1 MVSIFKASKSVVL
14 VVLFIYTILINLN
27 LYIYPPT
34 IDIQVTAPLSK
45 LILDGLQ
52 AISNGQSY
60 ILTTIFIMLMLMQA
74 AMLNYLV
81 DRHKLLSTYTSL
93 PALCY
98 VLLISLFN
106 EHLFLSP
113 PFLANFAVLVAL
125 AQVYSSY
132 NNNSFTQPF
141 DVGLAIGIASLFYLP
156 VLILTIFA
164 LLALNITRV
173 FNWRESLVSVVG
185 VLIPYLFLGT
195 FYFVTDGF
203 SGFIAAQFGQ
213 IHTTITNIP
222 INYPE
227 IIIKATIILFIVMLA
242 MFFFQSHFFKSI
254 VKIRKLLTILVHL
267 LSISILIFLFM
278 EQFSLAPMA
287 LLAIPLSI
295 FLAYSFFEIDHK
307 LTAESIHL
315 TLLGVLLL
323 FQYGKTLL

>member
-45 LILDGLQ
+45 LVLDALQ

-173 FNWRESLVSVVG
+173 FNWRESLVSV
-185 VLIPYLFLGT
+185 
-195 FYFVTDGF
+195 
-203 SGFIAAQFGQ
+203 IAVSY
-213 IHTTITNIP
+213 T
-222 INYPE
+222 
-227 IIIKATIILFIVMLA
+227 
-242 MFFFQSHFFKSI
+242 
-254 VKIRKLLTILVHL
+254 
-267 LSISILIFLFM
+267 
-278 EQFSLAPMA
+278 
-287 LLAIPLSI
+287 
-295 FLAYSFFEIDHK
+295 
-307 LTAESIHL
+307 HL
-315 TLLGVLLL
+315 TLPT
-323 FQYGKTLL
+323 TLVV